1 MSHIFRVEIIFVF
14 LLAVLFGIGEAHALG
29 VTPLVVEMSSG
40 AANRTAQI
48 IVENDSANDTP
59 IEVEVFRVELDE
71 NGAQHLSPAP
81 SEFLVFPA
89 TRMLK
94 PHAKQV
100 FRIQWL
106 GASLA
111 KSETFIFAVNQL
123 PVTMPEA
130 KSGVQVIFNFDVIAN
145 VAPPSGTRSLDVVST
160 TTVTEKGK
168 TYPSLL
174 LSNAGNVHARLSDAT
189 LTLKSGS
196 WSRTVT
202 PGELQLRLGAAVVQP
217 GKRRRFVIPIE
228 LPAQASG
235 VTAELSY
242 QKSLK

>member
-1 MSHIFRVEIIFVF
+1 MRS
-14 LLAVLFGIGEAHALG
+14 GEAYALG
-29 VTPLVVEMSSG
+29 VTPLVVELSSG
-40 AANRTAQI
+40 AANRTTQI
-48 IVENDSANDTP
+48 IVENDSSNDVP
-59 IEVEVFRVELDE
+59 IEVEVSKVDLDE
-71 NGAQHLSPAP
+71 NGGQHLSPAP
-81 SEFLVFPA
+81 SEFLIFPS

-106 GASLA
+106 GAPLA

-160 TTVTEKGK
+160 TTVTEGGK
-168 TYPSLL
+168 RYASLL
-174 LSNAGNVHARLSDAT
+174 LSNAGNVHAKLSDAT

-196 WSRTVT
+196 WSKTIT

-228 LPAQASG
+228 LPAQ
-235 VTAELSY
+235 TTNLLAELAY

>member
-1 MSHIFRVEIIFVF
+1 ME
-14 LLAVLFGIGEAHALG
+14 L
-29 VTPLVVEMSSG
+29 SSG
-40 AANRTAQI
+40 AANRTTQI

-59 IEVEVFRVELDE
+59 IEVEVFKVDLDE
-71 NGAQHLSPAP
+71 NGGQHLSPAP
-81 SEFLVFPA
+81 SEFLIFPA

-130 KSGVQVIFNFDVIAN
+130 KSGVQVIFNFDVIVN
-145 VAPPSGTRSLDVVST
+145 VAPSAGTRSLDVVST
-160 TTVTEKGK
+160 TTVTEGGK
-168 TYPSLL
+168 RYASLL
-174 LSNAGNVHARLSDAT
+174 LNNAGNVHAKLSDAT

-196 WSRTVT
+196 WSKTIT

-228 LPAQASG
+228 LPAQASN
-235 VTAELSY
+235 VLAELAY

>member
-1 MSHIFRVEIIFVF
+1 M
-14 LLAVLFGIGEAHALG
+14 
-29 VTPLVVEMSSG
+29 
-40 AANRTAQI
+40 
-48 IVENDSANDTP
+48 
-59 IEVEVFRVELDE
+59 
-71 NGAQHLSPAP
+71 
-81 SEFLVFPA
+81 
-89 TRMLK
+89 
-94 PHAKQV
+94 
-100 FRIQWL
+100 
-106 GASLA
+106 
-111 KSETFIFAVNQL
+111 
-123 PVTMPEA
+123 
-130 KSGVQVIFNFDVIAN
+130 
-145 VAPPSGTRSLDVVST
+145 APPSGTRSLDVVST

-202 PGELQLRLGAAVVQP
+202 PGEHQLRLGAAVVQP